1 MDGCHIR
8 ELFGSGSRMVDNP
21 RPRLKSANRLA
32 SVNWTPIGVESTR
45 MSTKKKD
52 TSNKGRIAQNK
63 RARYE
68 YAIEERFEAGVALQG
83 WEVKSIREGKIQFG
97 ESYALIRDGELYLFG
112 AQISPL
118 LSAST
123 HVIPDAMRNRKLLL
137 HRNQIDQLI
146 GAVERKGFS
155 LIPTTMYWKNG
166 KIKVELGLGKGKK
179 QHDKRATEK
188 DRDWER
194 EKGRIMR
201 DNSRGKAR

>member
-1 MDGCHIR
+1 
-8 ELFGSGSRMVDNP
+8 
-21 RPRLKSANRLA
+21 
-32 SVNWTPIGVESTR
+32 
-45 MSTKKKD
+45 MSKNKKD
-52 TSNKGRIAQNK
+52 TPNQGRIAQNK
-63 RARYE
+63 RARYD
-68 YAIEERFEAGVALQG
+68 YLIEERVEAGVSLQG

-97 ESYALIRDGELYLFG
+97 ESYALIRNGELYLFG

-118 LSAST
+118 LSASS
-123 HVIPDAMRNRKLLL
+123 HVVADAMRNRKLLL

-146 GAVERKGFS
+146 GAVERKGYS

-179 QHDKRATEK
+179 EHDKRETAK

>member
-1 MDGCHIR
+1 LGLGRAWWTIRAPDSSLSWRSSTDGN
-8 ELFGSGSRMVDNP
+8 M
-21 RPRLKSANRLA
+21 
-32 SVNWTPIGVESTR
+32 IGVESKR
-45 MSTKKKD
+45 MSKNKKD
-52 TSNKGRIAQNK
+52 TPNQGRIAQNK
-63 RARYE
+63 RARYD
-68 YAIEERFEAGVALQG
+68 YAIEERIEAGVSLQG

-97 ESYALIRDGELYLFG
+97 ESYALIRNGELYLFG

-118 LSAST
+118 LSASS
-123 HVIPDAMRNRKLLL
+123 HVVADAMRNRKLLL

-146 GAVERKGFS
+146 GAVERKGYS

-179 QHDKRATEK
+179 EHDKRETAK